1 MADENNNNQAPQQ
14 DLNQLLKIRREKLSE
29 LQANGKD
36 PFQITKYD
44 VTDHSVAAKAKFE
57 ALDNELKS
65 QLPEGLS
72 EEETFGWSY

>member
-57 ALDNELKS
+57 TLDNGLRS
-65 QLPEGLS
+65 HLPEGLS
-72 EEETFGWSY
+72 EEETA

>member
-36 PFQITKYD
+36 PFQITKYS
-44 VTDHSVAAKAKFE
+44 TMS
-57 ALDNELKS
+57 
-65 QLPEGLS
+65 
-72 EEETFGWSY
+72 

>member
-44 VTDHSVAAKAKFE
+44 VTDHSLDAKAKFE
-57 ALDNELKS
+57 KLDNELKS

-72 EEETFGWSY
+72 GPKA